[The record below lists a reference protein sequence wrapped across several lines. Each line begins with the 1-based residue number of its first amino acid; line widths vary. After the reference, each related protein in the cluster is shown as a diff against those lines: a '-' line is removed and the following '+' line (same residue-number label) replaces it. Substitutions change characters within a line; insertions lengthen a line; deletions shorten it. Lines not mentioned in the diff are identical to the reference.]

1 MKKYW
6 YTYSENEMII
16 EMREILSYL
25 DDLPDQ
31 LYIVLDMAIDDAVYF
46 YQNEWEGEDE
56 PN

>member
-16 EMREILSYL
+16 EMREIHSYL

-31 LYIVLDMAIDDAVYF
+31 LYKVLDMAIDDAVYF
-46 YQNEWEGEDE
+46 YQNEWEGQEE
-56 PN
+56 